1 MAAVHTNTK
10 EHSMNKHLAILPLIA
25 VAACGQPYA
34 SEKGTTPG
42 ETTAPAA
49 SQDDVKHAAAVRKE
63 LSAAAD
69 LSSAAKNV
77 TVTAVDGTVTLRGTV
92 PTELERS
99 RVEEIAEGV
108 PATRSVDNQLE
119 TQQPR

>member
-1 MAAVHTNTK
+1 
-10 EHSMNKHLAILPLIA
+10 MNKYLVIVPLI
-25 VAACGQPYA
+25 VIAACSKPYA
-34 SEKGTTPG
+34 SEKGTTTPG
-42 ETTAPAA
+42 QATTA
-49 SQDDVKHAAAVRKE
+49 SQNDVAHAAAVRKE

-69 LSSAAKNV
+69 LSSASKNV
-77 TVTAVDGTVTLRGTV
+77 TVTAVNGTVTLRGTV

-108 PATRSVDNQLE
+108 PATRTVENQLE

>member
-1 MAAVHTNTK
+1 
-10 EHSMNKHLAILPLIA
+10 MNKYLGIVPLIA
-25 VAACGQPYA
+25 IAACSEPYA
-34 SEKGTTPG
+34 SEKGTSPG
-42 ETTAPAA
+42 QTTAPAS
-49 SQDDVKHAAAVRKE
+49 SQDDVAHAAAVRKE

-69 LSSAAKNV
+69 LSSASKNV
-77 TVTAVDGTVTLRGTV
+77 TVTAVNGTVTLRGTV